1 MENDTTTQH
10 CRNCNA
16 ALPDGARFCPQCS
29 QKNHDGRLTF
39 REMVSETV
47 VTLFNLDNR
56 IFNTLKSLA
65 IPGKL
70 TSDYFNGI
78 HNRYYHPV
86 RLFLVA
92 AAFFITMLSIKV
104 DGNGLAGIS
113 GELEKKKALH
123 QKHQMFVELDSLRI
137 ATAAKFQNKQVSAAF
152 DTLMSKLDSSY
163 NTSEHDSI
171 DVARSF
177 NLKERKDTLT
187 VQGDVEFSFSE
198 KNLMKIS
205 VDDIENM
212 EGNTLLNTYHIEGF
226 WKRLLVRQQVR
237 MLKKGDNFGIYLIGN
252 ILWMMLVMMPMLAI
266 VLKLLYVRRQFF
278 YYEHLIFSFH
288 AHSFMFLFITL
299 LMLVSNWLGNSLGPV
314 VGLSITAAAF
324 YPMLAMKRFY
334 GQRWPITILKFLM
347 VSFLYLFIF
356 IFTFIGMALVSF
368 ALF

>member
-1 MENDTTTQH
+1 
-10 CRNCNA
+10 
-16 ALPDGARFCPQCS
+16 
-29 QKNHDGRLTF
+29 
-39 REMVSETV
+39 MVAETV
-47 VTLFNLDNR
+47 ATLFNLDNR
-56 IFNTLKSLA
+56 IFNTLRSLA

-92 AAFFITMLSIKV
+92 AAFFITMLSIKM
-104 DGNGLAGIS
+104 DGNGLEGLS
-113 GELEKKKALH
+113 GELQKKKALH
-123 QKHQMFVELDSLRI
+123 QKHQMFVELDSLRF
-137 ATAAKFQNKQVSAAF
+137 ATAAKFQNQQVTAAL
-152 DTLMSKLDSSY
+152 DTLMAKLDSSY
-163 NTSEHDSI
+163 NTTEHDSI
-171 DVARSF
+171 GVARSF
-177 NLKERKDTLT
+177 NFAERKDTLT
-187 VQGDVEFSFSE
+187 MQGDVELSFSE

-212 EGNTLLNTYHIEGF
+212 EGNTLLSTYHIEGF

-252 ILWMMLVMMPMLAI
+252 TLWMMLVMMPMLAV
-266 VLKLLYVRRQFF
+266 VLKLLYVRRRFF

-299 LMLVSNWLGNSLGPV
+299 LMLVSNWLGDAFGPV

-334 GQRWPITILKFLM
+334 GQRWPITIFKFLI
-347 VSFLYLFIF
+347 VSLLYLVIF
-356 IFTFIGMALVSF
+356 IITFTGMALVSF